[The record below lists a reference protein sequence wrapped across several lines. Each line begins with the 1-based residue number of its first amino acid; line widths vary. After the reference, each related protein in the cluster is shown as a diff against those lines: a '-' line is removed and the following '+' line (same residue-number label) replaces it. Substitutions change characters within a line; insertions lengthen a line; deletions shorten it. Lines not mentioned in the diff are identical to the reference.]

1 VVEGQL
7 LLQITIK
14 NKFIKEFSS
23 FRKFTI
29 YFEYAKE
36 RFLTFNYLILP
47 PSLAKYISHPIG
59 GRISIV
65 NSLSFQKMNST
76 ATRERCF

>member
-1 VVEGQL
+1 VVERQL
-7 LLQITIK
+7 SLQITIK

-59 GRISIV
+59 
-65 NSLSFQKMNST
+65 
-76 ATRERCF
+76 RENFDCEFPLIPEDE